1 MTSSDADLI
10 QQLLPHYHR
19 QHFETRFHEWT
30 KSRSKSQ
37 QERIRQELQRL
48 TTPCLRH
55 IDFRGKVAG
64 QCYPFKIAEN
74 TLA

>member
-37 QERIRQELQRL
+37 QETHSTRTSAAHHAL
-48 TTPCLRH
+48 
-55 IDFRGKVAG
+55 
-64 QCYPFKIAEN
+64 
-74 TLA
+74 LATY